1 MSVSNASAFPVLHGN
16 SSQLLQSSVHDF
28 MFFVLF

>member
-16 SSQLLQSSVHDF
+16 SSQLLQSVHDF